1 MARLGDLERSVMDV
15 LWSAD
20 DWLTA
25 RDVAARLHHER
36 DLAYTTVL
44 TVLERLERKGFVRR
58 QRAARAHRYAATD
71 SRETVVAEAM
81 LEALGTAD
89 DRGSALVRFVGSV
102 SAEEAEI
109 LRRALEPAGD
119 AATDG
124 TATAS
129 GPGGAVSDSG
139 AGSGSEGISAEGV
152 GTEGTGRGPGAP
164 GEAGGPATTTVGGL
178 ADVADVTDSTA
189 AATVASM
196 SEESSV
202 TAEPRPVHL
211 PVDER

>member
-124 TATAS
+124 TATA
-129 GPGGAVSDSG
+129 P
-139 AGSGSEGISAEGV
+139 
-152 GTEGTGRGPGAP
+152 GPGAP
-164 GEAGGPATTTVGGL
+164 GEAGGPATTTVGGP
-178 ADVADVTDSTA
+178 ADVADVTDGTA

>member
-25 RDVAARLHHER
+25 RDVAARLDHER

-58 QRAARAHRYAATD
+58 QRAARAHRYAAAD

-109 LRRALEPAGD
+109 LRRALEPAGAD
-119 AATDG
+119 STGPQSTGGDTAEAGTPGTDTSG
-124 TATAS
+124 TAAHDGS
-129 GPGGAVSDSG
+129 AAAAADDS
-139 AGSGSEGISAEGV
+139 
-152 GTEGTGRGPGAP
+152 TGAP
-164 GEAGGPATTTVGGL
+164 GDDPAT
-178 ADVADVTDSTA
+178 A
-189 AATVASM
+189 
-196 SEESSV
+196 
-202 TAEPRPVHL
+202 P
-211 PVDER
+211 

>member
-25 RDVAARLHHER
+25 RDVAARLDHER

-58 QRAARAHRYAATD
+58 QRAARAHRYAAVD

-109 LRRALEPAGD
+109 LRRALEPAGAD
-119 AATDG
+119 SADPQSADPQSADGDTNEAGVPG
-124 TATAS
+124 TAA
-129 GPGGAVSDSG
+129 PGIAAHDGSAAAAADDS
-139 AGSGSEGISAEGV
+139 
-152 GTEGTGRGPGAP
+152 TGAP
-164 GEAGGPATTTVGGL
+164 GDDPAT
-178 ADVADVTDSTA
+178 A
-189 AATVASM
+189 
-196 SEESSV
+196 
-202 TAEPRPVHL
+202 P
-211 PVDER
+211 